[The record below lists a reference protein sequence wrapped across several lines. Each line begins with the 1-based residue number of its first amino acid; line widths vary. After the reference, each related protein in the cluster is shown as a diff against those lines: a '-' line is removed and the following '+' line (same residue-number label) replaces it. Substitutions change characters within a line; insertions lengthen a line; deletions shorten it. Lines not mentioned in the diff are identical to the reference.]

1 MYARWPAADKV
12 DELLLMEVNYLDEL
26 LHMFRVR
33 IKKMLELKE
42 KVNKSLNAIII
53 NIWVIRKDWVI
64 FVLNMESFMWLMNS
78 QNGKQ

>member
-26 LHMFRVR
+26 LHMLRVR

-42 KVNKSLNAIII
+42 KVNKSL
-53 NIWVIRKDWVI
+53 
-64 FVLNMESFMWLMNS
+64 MP
-78 QNGKQ
+78 